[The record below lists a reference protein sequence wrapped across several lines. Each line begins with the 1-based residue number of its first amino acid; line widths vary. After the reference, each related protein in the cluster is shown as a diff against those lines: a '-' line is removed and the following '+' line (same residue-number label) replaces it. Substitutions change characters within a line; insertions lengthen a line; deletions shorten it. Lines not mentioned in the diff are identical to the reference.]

1 MSWFGKLKDKLTKT
15 SSGIKVGISRLVSAK
30 KIDASTLEEFE
41 DMLLQVDL
49 GSVALEISNALSKHK
64 FVTEDFQDEIKHEI
78 KSKLLKKLD
87 GLEANISLVASP
99 TIIMMCGVNGN
110 GKTTT
115 AGKLA
120 SKYHTAGKKVML
132 VACDTFRA
140 AAVDQL
146 KVWAER
152 VGCEFLTGAPNADP
166 ASVAYQSIQKAKEE
180 EVEVVL
186 IDTAGRLH
194 NKQNLMDELVKID
207 RVIKKIDE
215 NAPHH
220 TIMVLDATTGQN
232 ALMQADTF
240 SKSVKITGIIV
251 TKLDGTAKAGVL
263 IAIADKMKIPIYN
276 IGIGERVEDLD
287 KFNAEQF
294 VNALV
299 GD

>member
-152 VGCEFLTGAPNADP
+152 VGCEFFTGAPNADP